1 MCADADFEDE
11 DEDEGEGEACAP
23 AVKVIA
29 VDRLV
34 VSPPFADD
42 APVPLVA
49 LTLERSYVGVVSRL
63 MVVFFCPSPNS
74 GVGPDACDV
83 VVGVDPFPGSHR
95 NCVPTVT
102 HSVPASQQADPQ
114 ITTGAVQLT
123 VD

>member
-11 DEDEGEGEACAP
+11 DEDEGEACAP